1 MATIDLER
9 LIVQLQGDISR
20 YERAMARAQ
29 GVTNRTARNIETRF
43 ARMNRLASSTVG
55 NFGRG
60 IAGGL
65 VAGFSAQQAGQ
76 LLDSATRIT
85 NALKVAGLEGE
96 ALTKTYDRL
105 YAIAK
110 KNATPFEELVRVYS
124 KASQASKELG
134 ANQEQLFQFSDALA
148 KSLLVSGK
156 SAQESS
162 GALLQL
168 GQALGGAKIQAQEY
182 NSLID
187 GAYPLLQAVAAGLKE
202 AGGSVSKLTAI
213 VKDGSLPT
221 KAFFDAFLAG
231 APILEKKLA
240 GATQTLSQRME
251 NLKTSMINA
260 AHEFETGTSA
270 AEGFGNQIDRLA
282 GFIDTINFGKL
293 IDEIREVATEFGLV
307 VRTVQ
312 EFIYLLGRLSG
323 GNLLSSI
330 GKFTGLDQ
338 IGEMLTGGQGRVDFF
353 EGGLTITSQKVVRDQ
368 IDKGFRDIGQGVAE
382 GGELTKQA
390 IIDFA
395 KRTGAVAT
403 TVKGDRVSAAATVD
417 VKVDPVSL
425 DDAKYKLAEEGE
437 KAGKAYME
445 GLKKAYV
452 GGRSD
457 IEGLNSEFAERLNQ
471 FIQDAARQ
479 GQKINIFSAHRD
491 LEHQADLYWKK
502 VSSLVAKGMS
512 QVEAQ
517 QAARKW
523 VAFPNPNA
531 PHVKGIA
538 ADLKFGSD
546 AAKKWAH
553 DMAESY
559 GLVFRMSHEGWHIEL
574 ADQSKVADSRERQL
588 EKIRQLQAAGETET
602 ARIQL
607 ETTLLGASNAERER
621 QLYIFERINELQSE
635 GITITDQMR
644 AAVEAEAQA
653 RFGAVQ
659 SYDAAAEAADRL
671 AEAQERVEQAQQ
683 EIAGAFQ
690 GALKGLITD
699 LAHGKDAT
707 EALYDAVSRLAD
719 RLLDIALDMIFQN
732 IFGSLAG
739 GLGGGGLLAGLFHTG
754 GKAGAAMASRT
765 VHPAVFANAP
775 RMHNG
780 GLAGL
785 KPGEVPIIAKQG
797 EVILP
802 RSKVNSL
809 SKTATASPN
818 VDARTTVINRFD
830 AAGVLS
836 EALSQPEGVKVILN
850 VIKSQPGAFRSAI
863 NG

>member
-1 MATIDLER
+1 
-9 LIVQLQGDISR
+9 
-20 YERAMARAQ
+20 
-29 GVTNRTARNIETRF
+29 
-43 ARMNRLASSTVG
+43 
-55 NFGRG
+55 
-60 IAGGL
+60 
-65 VAGFSAQQAGQ
+65 
-76 LLDSATRIT
+76 
-85 NALKVAGLEGE
+85 
-96 ALTKTYDRL
+96 
-105 YAIAK
+105 
-110 KNATPFEELVRVYS
+110 
-124 KASQASKELG
+124 
-134 ANQEQLFQFSDALA
+134 
-148 KSLLVSGK
+148 
-156 SAQESS
+156 
-162 GALLQL
+162 
-168 GQALGGAKIQAQEY
+168 
-182 NSLID
+182 
-187 GAYPLLQAVAAGLKE
+187 
-202 AGGSVSKLTAI
+202 
-213 VKDGSLPT
+213 
-221 KAFFDAFLAG
+221 
-231 APILEKKLA
+231 
-240 GATQTLSQRME
+240 
-251 NLKTSMINA
+251 
-260 AHEFETGTSA
+260 
-270 AEGFGNQIDRLA
+270 
-282 GFIDTINFGKL
+282 
-293 IDEIREVATEFGLV
+293 
-307 VRTVQ
+307 
-312 EFIYLLGRLSG
+312 LLGRLSG
-323 GNLLSSI
+323 GNLLASI

-338 IGEMLTGGQGRVDFF
+338 VGAALTGGAGRADFF
-353 EGGLTITSQKVVRDQ
+353 EGGLTVTSQKVVRDQ
-368 IDKGFRDIGQGVAE
+368 IEQGFRDVADAAVT
-382 GGELTKQA
+382 GGNLTAEA
-390 IIDFA
+390 ILESDRKTREAVTTA
-395 KRTGAVAT
+395 KDDRLPEAT
-403 TVKGDRVSAAATVD
+403 T
-417 VKVDPVSL
+417 KVNVEINPISL
-425 DDAKYKLAEEGE
+425 DDAKYKLEEEGK
-437 KAGKAYME
+437 KAGKAYID
-445 GLKKAYV
+445 GLKAAYV

-457 IEGLNSEFAERLNQ
+457 IEGLNAEFGERLNQ
-471 FIQDAARQ
+471 FIQDASRQ
-479 GQKINIFSAHRD
+479 GQKINIFSAHRN

-588 EKIRQLQAAGETET
+588 EKIQQLQAAGETET

-607 ETTLLGASNAERER
+607 ETTLIGASNAERER
-621 QLYIFERINELQSE
+621 QLYIFERINELQAE
-635 GITITDQMR
+635 GVTITDQMR

-659 SYDAAAEAADRL
+659 SYDAAAAAADRL

-699 LAHGKDAT
+699 LVHGKDAT

-719 RLLDIALDMIFQN
+719 RLLDIALDMMFQ
-732 IFGSLAG
+732 SLFSSLGG

-754 GKAGAAMASRT
+754 GKAGAAIASRT

-830 AAGVLS
+830 AASFIS
-836 EALSQPEGVKVILN
+836 EGLAQPEGVKVLLN
-850 VIKSQPGAFRSAI
+850 VVRSQPGAFRSAI